1 MTYSWTTPEETMI
14 TKDNG
19 DGSNTTFPANPA
31 NRHYIEFLASGET
44 AAPYVEPAPL
54 PAPTPAEKLA
64 AVGLTIDELRDLL
77 A

>member
-1 MTYSWTTPEETMI
+1 MPYTWINAEQTALSYT
-14 TKDNG
+14 DG
-19 DGSNTTFPANPA
+19 DAVIGIPADPA
-31 NRHYIEFLASGET
+31 NRHYAEFLASGET
-44 AAPYVEPAPL
+44 AAPYIEPAPL